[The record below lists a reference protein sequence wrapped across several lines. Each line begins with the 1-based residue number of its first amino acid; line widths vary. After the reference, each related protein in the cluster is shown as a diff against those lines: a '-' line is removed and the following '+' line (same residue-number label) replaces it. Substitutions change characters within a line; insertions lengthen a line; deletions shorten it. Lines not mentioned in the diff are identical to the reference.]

1 MRIARVCGHSKNR
14 LRGPRHRFP
23 SEINSDF
30 EWCSLPAIVTD
41 HNCDSKL
48 SDIHDTTIIQ
58 VRKVIYLE
66 IADSLRRMINSGE
79 YGEGQVLPSEASLGQ
94 IHGASRVTIRKALE
108 VLRSDGLIESR
119 QGFGW
124 MVSSEPF
131 PQSLDALVSIERQLA
146 DSGRTSEREIVDFK
160 FIDASAE
167 IADVLG
173 PRVLEVRRINRADD
187 QPFARVT
194 VWCREDLGIDLSQAQ
209 VAKSSFYDLLAV
221 GPTVATQ
228 TIGAG
233 LMSEEDAALLLVPV
247 SSAALVVRRTSF
259 AEDNRPILM
268 SEHCF
273 PGHLTEFV
281 AELSRA
287 KTDDA
292 TGGSGLRLVGES

>member
-1 MRIARVCGHSKNR
+1 M
-14 LRGPRHRFP
+14 
-23 SEINSDF
+23 
-30 EWCSLPAIVTD
+30 
-41 HNCDSKL
+41 
-48 SDIHDTTIIQ
+48 
-58 VRKVIYLE
+58 RKVIYLE

-79 YGEGQVLPSEASLGQ
+79 YGEGQVLPSEASLGKT
-94 IHGASRVTIRKALE
+94 HGASRVTIRKALE

-146 DSGRTSEREIVDFK
+146 NSGRTSEREIVDFK
-160 FIDASAE
+160 FVDSPPDVAP
-167 IADVLG
+167 VLG
-173 PRVLEVRRINRADD
+173 PRVLEVRRVNLADS

-194 VWCREDLGIDLSQAQ
+194 VWCREDLGVNLSQAQ
-209 VAKSSFYDLLAV
+209 VAKKSFYDLLAV
-221 GPTVATQ
+221 GPKIATQ

-233 LMSEEDAALLLVPV
+233 LMSEGDAELLHVPP
-247 SSAALVVRRTSF
+247 SSAALIVRRTTF
-259 AEDNRPILM
+259 AGDDQAILM

-287 KTDDA
+287 QSDDSGA
-292 TGGSGLRLVGES
+292 GSGLRLLGDG